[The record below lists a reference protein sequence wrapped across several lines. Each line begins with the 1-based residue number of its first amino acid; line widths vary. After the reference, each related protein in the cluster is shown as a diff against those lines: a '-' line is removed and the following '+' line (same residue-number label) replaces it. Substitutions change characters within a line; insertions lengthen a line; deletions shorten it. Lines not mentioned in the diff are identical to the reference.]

1 MKFIYVFHKDVAKDL
16 EESGLQK
23 YGETI
28 IDGKPV
34 AIFLNNKRFIYQNIP
49 RMKYSYLINCF
60 LIERWLICS

>member
-16 EESGLQK
+16 EKSGLQK

-34 AIFLNNKRFIYQNIP
+34 TIFLNNKEIYIS
-49 RMKYSYLINCF
+49 KYAKNEILLSNKLFFFN
-60 LIERWLICS
+60 